1 VNPAIVFLAFAAVA
15 FTLWL
20 AIGSRWLIWVF
31 VFATLMLAIDATH
44 PGIANAPLLPLAL
57 NVGG

>member
-1 VNPAIVFLAFAAVA
+1 MPALLFVAFAAVA
-15 FTLWL
+15 FILWM

-31 VFATLMLAIDATH
+31 VFATLVLAIDATH
-44 PGIANAPLLPLAL
+44 TGVANAPLLPIAL